1 LMAQLGFGFCGRAS
15 AADSPHVLR
24 LARHRRH
31 PHRQPG
37 PRRPWAKH
45 VRQARQDTRVDDRP
59 GFRIIGSPVSIAFIS
74 ARFAARR
81 SSQSSC
87 VNDRLKLRENQ
98 RFEIAMI
105 V

>member
-1 LMAQLGFGFCGRAS
+1 MCFDWLVTGGILTVNPAHAVR
-15 AADSPHVLR
+15 
-24 LARHRRH
+24 
-31 PHRQPG
+31 G
-37 PRRPWAKH
+37 PKH